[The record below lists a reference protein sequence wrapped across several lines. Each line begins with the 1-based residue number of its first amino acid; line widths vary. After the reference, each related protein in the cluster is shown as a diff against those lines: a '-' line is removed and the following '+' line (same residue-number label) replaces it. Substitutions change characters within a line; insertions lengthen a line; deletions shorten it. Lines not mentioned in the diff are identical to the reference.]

1 MLPIS
6 YGHREDI
13 SARKEGETVGRQT
26 IAELFDLKG
35 RGAVVTGGAM
45 GIGQAIAFR
54 LAEAGASVMITD
66 IVMETA
72 NQTVEQI
79 KATGGKARAIQAD
92 VSSAADARKIAQ
104 TAVEVL
110 GSLDILIN
118 NAGVYP
124 WLPVME
130 ITEEMWDK
138 THDVNLKG
146 VFFCSQAA
154 AAEMIRAG
162 HGGKII
168 NIASKD
174 GINPGGNAA
183 ASYVASKGGVIML
196 TKALALELAP
206 HSILVNAV
214 APGGIVTPGGKGVM
228 RDLRAKGVDLVEVGK
243 RSKERTP
250 LGHAGEPDDI
260 AKVVLFLASAA
271 ADYMTGSLL
280 LVDGGYL
287 LS

>member
-1 MLPIS
+1 M
-6 YGHREDI
+6 
-13 SARKEGETVGRQT
+13 TRQT
-26 IAELFDLKG
+26 IAELFDLTGKC
-35 RGAVVTGGAM
+35 AVVTGGAM

-54 LAEAGASVMITD
+54 LAEAGASVMIAD
-66 IVMETA
+66 IDLQTA
-72 NQTVEQI
+72 SQTVEQI
-79 KATGGKARAIQAD
+79 KAAGGKARAIGAD
-92 VSSAADARKIAQ
+92 ASSATDAKKVAQ
-104 TAVEVL
+104 ATAEAF
-110 GSLDILIN
+110 GGLDILVN

-124 WLPVME
+124 WSPALE

-146 VFFCSQAA
+146 VFFSSQAA

-206 HSILVNAV
+206 HGILVNAV
-214 APGGIVTPGGKGVM
+214 APGGIVTPGGKGM
-228 RDLRAKGVDLVEVGK
+228 TRALKAKGVDLVEVGK
-243 RSKERTP
+243 REKQRTP

-280 LVDGGYL
+280 VVDGGYL